1 MRPTKLY
8 LRRVRRAIV
17 IGGSMSGLFAG
28 LMLRAAGWR
37 VDIFE
42 KVEGELSGR
51 GAGIV
56 AQPEILAA
64 LRGLGLDIAEL
75 GVAVQ
80 KRRML
85 DATGRITLETDC
97 PQVMTA
103 WERVYRILRDAF
115 PPAHYH
121 RGRALA
127 AIQQDAGGVTAI
139 LADGK
144 RVTGE
149 ILIGADGIRSTVRA
163 FSAPECQPLYA
174 GYVAWRA
181 LIAESAMPADVHRD
195 IFPVMA
201 FCLPPGEQMLGY
213 PVAGP
218 DDDLRPGHRRY
229 NMIWYRPAD
238 ERTELTALLTDE
250 NGVEHA
256 MSIPPPLISRS
267 SIEAMRAAAA
277 RLLAPQFREAVGLV
291 DQPILQPIFDLVSDR
306 IAFGR
311 IALVGDAAFVARPHV
326 GGGVAKAA
334 GDAEALVAALGAHG
348 DVTSALLQYEAVR
361 LPEGRRMVQRA
372 RHLGAYLQAAR
383 STEEAA
389 HSARHFIPEAVLEET
404 ATLDFLYA

>member
-1 MRPTKLY
+1 MHPQRK
-8 LRRVRRAIV
+8 RRAVIV
-17 IGGSMSGLFAG
+17 GGSMSGLFAG
-28 LMLRAAGWR
+28 LMLRAAGWS
-37 VDIFE
+37 VDIYE

-64 LRGLGLDIAEL
+64 LQGLSLSTDEL
-75 GVAVQ
+75 GVPVE
-80 KRRML
+80 KRRMF
-85 DATGRITLETDC
+85 DATGRMTLETDC
-97 PQVMTA
+97 PQVMTS
-103 WERVYRILRDAF
+103 WERVYRVLRDAF

-121 RGRALA
+121 RGCSLQTV
-127 AIQQDAGGVTAI
+127 QQDDRGVTAV
-139 LADGK
+139 LSDGE
-144 RVTGE
+144 RVTGDV
-149 ILIGADGIRSTVRA
+149 LLGADGIRSTVRGLY
-163 FSAPECQPLYA
+163 APESQPLYA

-181 LIAESAMPADVHRD
+181 LIAESTMPPDVHRD

-218 DDDLRPGHRRY
+218 DDDVRPGHRRY

-238 ERTELTALLTDE
+238 ERSELVSLLTDE
-250 NGVEHA
+250 KGIEHS
-256 MSIPPPLISRS
+256 MSIPPPLISRA
-267 SIEAMRAAAA
+267 SIAAMREAAA
-277 RLLAPQFREAVGLV
+277 RLLAPQFVRAVALV
-291 DQPILQPIFDLVSDR
+291 DQPILQPIFDLVSDE

-334 GDAEALVAALGAHG
+334 GDAAALVAALASTQ
-348 DVTSALLQYEAVR
+348 DVVSALTQYQAER

-389 HSARHFIPEAVLEET
+389 FAARHSVAEAVLEET

>member
-1 MRPTKLY
+1 MHPQRQ
-8 LRRVRRAIV
+8 RRAIV

-28 LMLRAAGWR
+28 LMLLRAGWQ
-37 VDIFE
+37 VEVYE

-56 AQPEILAA
+56 AQPEIFAA
-64 LRGLGLDIAEL
+64 LQDL
-75 GVAVQ
+75 GVETADLGVPVQ
-80 KRRML
+80 KRRL
-85 DATGRITLETDC
+85 FDATGRMTLELDC

-121 RGRALA
+121 RGRALTA
-127 AIQQDAGGVTAI
+127 VEQDGNGVTAMF
-139 LADGK
+139 ADGE
-144 RVTGE
+144 RVTGDV
-149 ILIGADGIRSTVRA
+149 LIGADGIRSTVRGMC
-163 FSAPECQPLYA
+163 APETQPLYA
-174 GYVAWRA
+174 GYSAWRA
-181 LIAESAMPADVHRD
+181 LIAEAAMPPQVHRD

-218 DDDLRPGHRRY
+218 DDDIRPGQRRY

-238 ERTELTALLTDE
+238 EQTELAALLTDE
-250 NGVEHA
+250 NGTRHSV
-256 MSIPPPLISRS
+256 SIPPPLISRA
-267 SIEAMRAAAA
+267 SIAAMRDAAA
-277 RLLAPQFREAVGLV
+277 RLLAPQFVEAVGLV

-311 IALVGDAAFVARPHV
+311 IAIIGDAAFVARPHV
-326 GGGVAKAA
+326 GAGVAKAA
-334 GDAEALVAALGAHG
+334 GDAAALVAALGSTEDGA
-348 DVTSALLQYEAVR
+348 SALLQYQAER
-361 LPEGRRMVQRA
+361 LPEGLRMVQRA

-383 STEEAA
+383 SSEEAA
-389 HSARHFIPEAVLEET
+389 LAARHSVAETVLEET

>member
-1 MRPTKLY
+1 MPSPAVQP
-8 LRRVRRAIV
+8 LRQRRAVIV
-17 IGGSMSGLFAG
+17 GGSMSGLFAG
-28 LMLRAAGWR
+28 LMLRSAGWQA
-37 VDIFE
+37 DIYE

-64 LRGLGLDIAEL
+64 LQNLGLGTGEL
-75 GVAVQ
+75 GVPVQ
-80 KRRML
+80 KRRMF
-85 DATGRITLETDC
+85 DANGTITLETEC

-103 WERVYRILRDAF
+103 WERVYRILRDGF

-121 RGRALA
+121 RGRSLQSVEQDEHGVSALFA
-127 AIQQDAGGVTAI
+127 NGE
-139 LADGK
+139 
-144 RVTGE
+144 RVSGDV
-149 ILIGADGIRSTVRA
+149 LIGADGIRSTVRGLC
-163 FSAPECQPLYA
+163 APQSQPLYA

-181 LIAESAMPADVHRD
+181 LIAESAMPPQVHRD
-195 IFPVMA
+195 IFPYMA

-238 ERTELTALLTDE
+238 ERTELVSLLTDR

-256 MSIPPPLISRS
+256 MAIPPPLISQS
-267 SIEAMRAAAA
+267 SIETMRDAAA
-277 RLLAPQFREAVGLV
+277 RLLAPQFRDAVGLV
-291 DQPILQPIFDLVSDR
+291 DQPILQPIFDLVSDE

-311 IALVGDAAFVARPHV
+311 IAVVGDAAFVARPHV
-326 GGGVAKAA
+326 GAGVAKAA
-334 GDAEALVAALGAHG
+334 GDAAALVAALGATQ
-348 DVTSALLQYEAVR
+348 DIVTALQQYQDTR

-389 HSARHFIPEAVLEET
+389 LAARHAVAEAVLEET